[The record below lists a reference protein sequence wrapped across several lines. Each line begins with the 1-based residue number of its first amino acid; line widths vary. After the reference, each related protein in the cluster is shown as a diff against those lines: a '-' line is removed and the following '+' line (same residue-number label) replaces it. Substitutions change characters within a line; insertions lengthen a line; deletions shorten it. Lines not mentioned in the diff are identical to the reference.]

1 MSKLLIS
8 KYSIYLFLLLND
20 HYIGSKVPWVSD
32 KVDYILYFEKK
43 ETIDISVSW
52 DETEI
57 HHIEKKPEI
66 VIPTNYVCTHLYR

>member
-1 MSKLLIS
+1 M
-8 KYSIYLFLLLND
+8 
-20 HYIGSKVPWVSD
+20 PWVSD
-32 KVDYILYFEKK
+32 KVDYILYFEKQ

-66 VIPTNYVCTHLYR
+66 VIPTNCMYIRTHRYQ

>member
-1 MSKLLIS
+1 M
-8 KYSIYLFLLLND
+8 
-20 HYIGSKVPWVSD
+20 PWVSD
-32 KVDYILYFEKK
+32 KVDYILYFEKQ

-66 VIPTNYVCTHLYR
+66 VIPNVYTYTSITIIIIFVIMTCYHFISMAFQS

>member
-1 MSKLLIS
+1 M
-8 KYSIYLFLLLND
+8 
-20 HYIGSKVPWVSD
+20 PWVSD
-32 KVDYILYFEKK
+32 KMDYILYFRIQ
-43 ETIDISVSW
+43 ETINISVSW